1 MTDRN
6 GGAIAPSR
14 RLCVGPLVIHIDGF
28 AARLGS
34 EGYTPRSTRDKCE
47 LVADLSRWLDRR
59 GLSRDVVDEE
69 LLRQFHAVRR
79 RRGHV
84 RRGEAATGW
93 QLLGYLRDLGCI
105 QACPPEAD
113 RTSLGDLTQ
122 DFGRYLR
129 AERGLSAATL
139 NNYLPIVRRFLI
151 ERFGSEPM
159 RLDELRPID
168 IHRFIVRRSQT
179 GSRRWAQL
187 MVTALRSFLRFL
199 QQRGAIATD
208 LARAVPGMANWSL
221 SHLPKSLPPGQVE
234 QMLAFCDR
242 GTPVGQRDYA
252 ILLFLACLGLRAG
265 EVVALTL
272 EDLDWERG
280 EIVVRGKGQRLGR
293 LPLPTDV
300 GAALVDYLRH
310 VRPACSTRRVFIR
323 MRAPLRGLVG
333 PGAADCV
340 VYRALKRAGLNPEF
354 KGAHLL
360 RHSLATDLLRRGAS
374 LTEIGQ
380 LLRHSQPTTTQIY
393 AKVDIA
399 ALRSIGLAWPGA
411 AS

>member
-199 QQRGAIATD
+199 QQ
-208 LARAVPGMANWSL
+208 
-221 SHLPKSLPPGQVE
+221 
-234 QMLAFCDR
+234 
-242 GTPVGQRDYA
+242 QRQS
-252 ILLFLACLGLRAG
+252 C
-265 EVVALTL
+265 
-272 EDLDWERG
+272 
-280 EIVVRGKGQRLGR
+280 
-293 LPLPTDV
+293 
-300 GAALVDYLRH
+300 
-310 VRPACSTRRVFIR
+310 CSTPYCGWSRPSGRTSHEHREYIS
-323 MRAPLRGLVG
+323 
-333 PGAADCV
+333 
-340 VYRALKRAGLNPEF
+340 
-354 KGAHLL
+354 
-360 RHSLATDLLRRGAS
+360 HSA
-374 LTEIGQ
+374 
-380 LLRHSQPTTTQIY
+380 
-393 AKVDIA
+393 
-399 ALRSIGLAWPGA
+399 
-411 AS
+411 